1 MSPKNTDTASTATEE
16 TVKPGTVSAATVSAT
31 DATPAASG
39 AVEAQPTQLVG
50 RAAFAVDTAP
60 AGIVVRTV
68 FVAEQGQVLEIPAV
82 FPDLGYALQQIDQL
96 RQLVIERFAQA
107 AQVGVQVIAAQ
118 AQNRAT
124 PADAGQSEPAAAEA
138 SATAAA
144 TS

>member
-1 MSPKNTDTASTATEE
+1 MTLETTTSSSNPVANDPAIANTAAE
-16 TVKPGTVSAATVSAT
+16 TSA
-31 DATPAASG
+31 P
-39 AVEAQPTQLVG
+39 PLVG

-118 AQNRAT
+118 AQNRPAR
-124 PADAGQSEPAAAEA
+124 ADAGQSEPAPAEA
-138 SATAAA
+138 PASVAA
-144 TS
+144 TT